1 MPEPQ
6 DQNFKAVLTEQ
17 FTHSIRAVAE
27 LTQSIHNLQTEVED
41 HAAHILQSKSDLLIL
56 KDKLATLTRLV
67 QGEGLT
73 DSITSAVVELQTKI
87 KTFEE
92 WKKDSN
98 QDVRDKKTTNMTVV
112 ILVVT
117 SIATIIATIVS
128 SIVPILLKG
137 M

>member
-1 MPEPQ
+1 MPEQ
-6 DQNFKAVLTEQ
+6 RDQNFKNVLTEQ

-27 LTQSIHNLQTEVED
+27 LTQSIHNLQAEVED
-41 HAAHILQSKSDLLIL
+41 HSSHILQSKSDLLVL

-73 DSITSAVVELQTKI
+73 DSIASAVVELQTKI
-87 KTFEE
+87 RTFEE

-98 QDVRDKKTTNMTVV
+98 QDVREKKTTNMTVV
-112 ILVVT
+112 ILLVT
-117 SIATIIATIVS
+117 SIATIIATIIS
-128 SIVPILLKG
+128 SLVPIILKG